1 MRLRRLLQRIEAE
14 DAERVVDILGRSRS
28 QPRDAGQLE
37 ERRRDLALESS
48 QEFQLSARDKLDN
61 LLLHR
66 LTDAGDV
73 FEPSVFD
80 QVLDL
85 GGQVVELPDGD
96 RKSIRLNSSHVRIS
110 YAVFCLKKKI
120 ETLTKGGHGRCT
132 QVPVAH
138 AEVVYA

>member
-1 MRLRRLLQRIEAE
+1 MRLCRLLQRIEAE

-48 QEFQLSARDKLDN
+48 QDFQLSARDKLDN

-73 FEPSVFD
+73 FKPSVFD

-85 GGQVVELPDGD
+85 GGQVVAPPDGLAAGAD
-96 RKSIRLNSSHVRIS
+96 LD
-110 YAVFCLKKKI
+110 
-120 ETLTKGGHGRCT
+120 KGLALDFGQLWLPRG
-132 QVPVAH
+132 
-138 AEVVYA
+138 

>member
-85 GGQVVELPDGD
+85 GGQVVELPDG
-96 RKSIRLNSSHVRIS
+96 L
-110 YAVFCLKKKI
+110 AVGADLEKVLALDL
-120 ETLTKGGHGRCT
+120 EQVGH
-132 QVPVAH
+132 PV
-138 AEVVYA
+138 E